1 MPNVFYGTND
11 NDTVPFTD
19 DFQFLYGFGG
29 DDALSSTNDAVYC
42 ELYGGDGN
50 DFLDLV
56 DPGFGLADGGSG
68 NDIIDG
74 TNFFDELYG
83 GSGNDSIFGGG
94 IADFVDGGS
103 GNDTIY
109 ANGII
114 FGGSG
119 NDQISSLGG
128 PNGIIFG
135 GSGNDQIVGLGGDD
149 RIDCGSGNDICSAGD
164 GNDKLFG
171 GKGTDNLEA
180 GDGSDLL
187 VGGRGRDFLS
197 GGGVGNDDAIDV
209 FRFTSVK
216 DSLPGRAKRDQIDIF
231 EDIDIIDLAKIDA
244 NTHKAGD
251 QKFIF
256 ISDDA
261 FSGKRGELRFDNT
274 ILSGDVDG
282 DGKPDFQVQVIGA
295 DVLLGNLVL

>member
-83 GSGNDSIFGGG
+83 GSGNDSIFGAG
-94 IADFVDGGS
+94 IRDFVNGGSGNDNIIAGGFVFGGSGNDVIGGLGGDDDRIDGGS
-103 GNDTIY
+103 GND
-109 ANGII
+109 
-114 FGGSG
+114 
-119 NDQISSLGG
+119 DC
-128 PNGIIFG
+128 
-135 GSGNDQIVGLGGDD
+135 VG
-149 RIDCGSGNDICSAGD
+149 GD
-164 GNDKLFG
+164 GNDRLFG
-171 GKGTDNLEA
+171 GKGVDDLD
-180 GDGSDLL
+180 GQDGSDLL

-197 GGGVGNDDAIDV
+197 GGGDGNDDAIDV

-216 DSLPGRAKRDQIDIF
+216 DSLPGVAKRDQIDIF
-231 EDIDIIDLAKIDA
+231 EDIDIIDLAQIDA

-256 ISDDA
+256 IGDDA

-274 ILSGDVDG
+274 ILSGDVNG
-282 DGKPDFQVQVIGA
+282 DGKSDFQVHVIGA